1 MYSRFLT
8 TALLS
13 LSPPLSARY
22 TPITSISVV
31 SIGLIP
37 RSTTDSLVSVLLY
50 IFENDI
56 TTAYRTNIAG
66 KAVNIRLL
74 SADNN
79 TIGAWFIFSEK
90 IYRELPYPPP
100 DNVDFSH
107 PRRKLIPS
115 ALRRVPT
122 ILYLHGNTGTRAHFL
137 RTSFYTTLTARLGA
151 NVLSVD
157 YRGYGDSEGDPSVQG
172 VSRDARTAWDYLIS
186 QGADPSD
193 IIVLGHSLGSAI
205 AGILSAELSRE
216 GIRPRGTV
224 LMAVGTLK
232 KSSYTRR

>member
-1 MYSRFLT
+1 M
-8 TALLS
+8 
-13 LSPPLSARY
+13 
-22 TPITSISVV
+22 
-31 SIGLIP
+31 
-37 RSTTDSLVSVLLY
+37 
-50 IFENDI
+50 
-56 TTAYRTNIAG
+56 
-66 KAVNIRLL
+66 RLL

-100 DNVDFSH
+100 ENIVLSH

-115 ALRRVPT
+115 ALRRAPT

-157 YRGYGDSEGDPSVQG
+157 YRGYGDSEGKPTVQG
-172 VSRDARTAWDYLIS
+172 VSRDARAAWNYRIS
-186 QGADPSD
+186 QGADLSNVV
-193 IIVLGHSLGSAI
+193 ILGHSLGTAI
-205 AGILSAELSRE
+205 ASILSSDLSRE

-224 LMAVGTLK
+224 LMAVSTLAQI
-232 KSSYTRR
+232 STPRA